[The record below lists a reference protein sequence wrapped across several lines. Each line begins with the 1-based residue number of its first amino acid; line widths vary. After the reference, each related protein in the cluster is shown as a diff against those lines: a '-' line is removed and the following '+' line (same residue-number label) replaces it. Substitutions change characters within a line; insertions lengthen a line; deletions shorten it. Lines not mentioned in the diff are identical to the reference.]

1 MVRVRTTPGI
11 LVVLTLTGCAAERI
25 PLESAATQKDLTIP
39 GRWILSTANAP
50 TCGLEF
56 SGAAGGRT
64 GSVSPD
70 GGCPGKFYTSRR
82 WSMDEGAIA
91 ITDAENR
98 PLAHFRLVGDRY
110 EGQSTNG
117 TLMTLS
123 R

>member
-1 MVRVRTTPGI
+1 MARVRPAPGI
-11 LVVLTLTGCAAERI
+11 LVFLALMGCAGERV
-25 PLESAATQKDLTIP
+25 PFESTQMQKELTIP

-56 SGAAGGRT
+56 GGAASDRV

-70 GGCPGKFYTSRR
+70 GGCPEKLYTSRR
-82 WSMDEGAIA
+82 WSMDERA
-91 ITDAENR
+91 ITIINAENQ

-110 EGQSTNG
+110 EGRSMNG
-117 TLMTLS
+117 TPMILS